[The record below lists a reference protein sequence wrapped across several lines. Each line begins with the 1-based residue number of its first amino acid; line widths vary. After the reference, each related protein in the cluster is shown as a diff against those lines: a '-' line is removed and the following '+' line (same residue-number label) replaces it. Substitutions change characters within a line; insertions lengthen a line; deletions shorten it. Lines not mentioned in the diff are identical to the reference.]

1 MNRYEI
7 RLSDYTRFK
16 TIEIYAANSS
26 EAKKI
31 AQSKFPNWGIVEI
44 EQIS

>member
-16 TIEIYAANSS
+16 TIEIKAATSV

-31 AQSKFPNWGIVEI
+31 AQTKFPSWGIV
-44 EQIS
+44 QIQQIG

>member
-16 TIEIYAANSS
+16 TIEIHAATSA

-31 AQSKFPNWGIVEI
+31 AQTKFPNWGIVEVD
-44 EQIS
+44 QIG